1 MDKQAL
7 AGLVAEIRT
16 MAQQFPER
24 PRLMEICGTHTVA
37 MFRHGIRDLL
47 DGSVELVS
55 GPGCP
60 VCVTPDPV
68 IDRAIAY
75 ARQGHIIASF
85 GDMLRVPGSESSLM
99 EARAEGA
106 DIRVVTSPMTAAD
119 WAAQNPSRKVVFLGV
134 GFETTVPGSCLL
146 AEDAAARQLDNLY
159 ILSAHKIIP
168 PAFDALLSG
177 VDQKISGFICP
188 GHVSAIIGLAP
199 YERVAAEFHTPCVVA
214 GFEPLDILLS
224 IAMLLR
230 QLTAGAARAEIQY
243 TRVVRPEGNPRAL
256 SLIDRVFHSAD
267 TVWRGLGEIPGSGL
281 AFNDSFARFDAERH
295 LEADLPTPRTLS
307 GCLCG
312 EVLKGLITPFD
323 CPQFDGECRPDSP
336 LGPCMVSSEG
346 SCAAYYMFKER
357 R

>member
-1 MDKQAL
+1 MLTA
-7 AGLVAEIRT
+7 LVADIRK
-16 MAQQFPER
+16 MAEQLPER
-24 PRLMEICGTHTVA
+24 PRLMEVCGTHTVA

-47 DGSVELVS
+47 GDSVELVS

-85 GDMLRVPGSESSLM
+85 GDMLRVPGTESSLL

-106 DIRVVTSPMTAAD
+106 DVRVVTSPMVVAD
-119 WAAQNPSRKVVFLGV
+119 WAGENPGRAVVFLGV

-146 AEDAAARQLDNLY
+146 VEDAKSRGLENLFV
-159 ILSAHKIIP
+159 LSAHKIIP

-177 VDQKISGFICP
+177 SEQKISGFICP

-199 YERVAAEFHTPCVVA
+199 YQRVAGEYHMPCVVA
-214 GFEPLDILLS
+214 GFEPGEILLS

-230 QLTAGAARAEIQY
+230 QLTEGAAKAEIQY
-243 TRVVRPEGNPRAL
+243 TQVVRPEGNLRAL
-256 SLIDRVFHSAD
+256 ALINRIFHPAD
-267 TVWRGLGEIPGSGL
+267 TAWRGLGEIPGSGL
-281 AFNDSFARFDAERH
+281 TFNESYARFDAELH
-295 LEADLPTPRTLS
+295 LAAELPTQRTVS

-312 EVLKGLITPFD
+312 HVLRGVISPFE
-323 CPQFDGECRPDSP
+323 CPQFDTECRPDSP

-346 SCAAYYMFKER
+346 SCAVYYMFKER